1 MASLFH
7 ISEDPRIREFVP
19 RQSEVASDTV
29 VWAID
34 DEHVRN
40 YLVPRDCPR
49 VTYAAGSKTTPA
61 DRERFL
67 GESAAVLAIED
78 GWLERLRTCRLYC
91 YELPRH
97 AFERFDE
104 SAGYYVSRVPVA
116 PSRVRVVDDPI
127 SQLKGRQVD
136 LRALPTLW
144 PLYDQVVTSTLQFS
158 IIRMRNALPR
168 QLIR

>member
-49 VTYAAGSKTTPA
+49 VTYAAGPKTTPA

-78 GWLERLRTCRLYC
+78 GWLERLRTCRPTRSTTTSGARTARASINC
-91 YELPRH
+91 PR
-97 AFERFDE
+97 
-104 SAGYYVSRVPVA
+104 
-116 PSRVRVVDDPI
+116 
-127 SQLKGRQVD
+127 
-136 LRALPTLW
+136 
-144 PLYDQVVTSTLQFS
+144 
-158 IIRMRNALPR
+158 
-168 QLIR
+168 